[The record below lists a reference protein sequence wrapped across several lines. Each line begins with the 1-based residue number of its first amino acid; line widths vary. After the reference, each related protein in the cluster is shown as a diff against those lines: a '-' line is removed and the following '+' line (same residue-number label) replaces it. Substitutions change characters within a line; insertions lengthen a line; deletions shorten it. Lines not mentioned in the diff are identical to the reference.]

1 FSGTWSSYKN
11 LCCGIKVKT
20 EYIPEVF
27 TFMTLTFLETENGEC
42 AENGGDAEGLCKT
55 VFEKAVTSGYFLLQ
69 KSATHIKEVVEI
81 EEIDELESRNS
92 NTYDELNDYYNN
104 SYYNDGLDMDQQDE
118 RFWNF

>member
-1 FSGTWSSYKN
+1 MRQGKMYN
-11 LCCGIKVKT
+11 YIKT

-42 AENGGDAEGLCKT
+42 AENGGDAEGLCK
-55 VFEKAVTSGYFLLQ
+55 
-69 KSATHIKEVVEI
+69 
-81 EEIDELESRNS
+81 
-92 NTYDELNDYYNN
+92 YDELNDYYNN